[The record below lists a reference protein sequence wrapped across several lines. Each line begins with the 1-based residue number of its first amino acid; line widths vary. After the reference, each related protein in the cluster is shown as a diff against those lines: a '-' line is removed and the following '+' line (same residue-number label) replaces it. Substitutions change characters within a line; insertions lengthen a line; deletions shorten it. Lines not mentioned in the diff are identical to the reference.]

1 MSNTSN
7 ASKSR
12 SHPLSSVTKCVKY
25 FQYCQNNSMLFWDY
39 RRWSIKGFTPN
50 KSIYL
55 SYNTLTQLNLSV
67 IDKEFM
73 ILPRTR
79 AVLVL
84 DAVIH
89 YQQKINSLQQN
100 TPLQFSLACC
110 LLLLSLW
117 VLLLLLFLLLSPMW
131 FELFRHLPCICVLHQ
146 CFQITNHIPWC
157 IHLYASVSS
166 FHINPVLVC
175 CLTWIVSIPAQWL
188 SWNLWC

>member
-7 ASKSR
+7 ASESR
-12 SHPLSSVTKCVKY
+12 SHPLSSVLPFT
-25 FQYCQNNSMLFWDY
+25 NNSMLFWDY

-89 YQQKINSLQQN
+89 YQQKINSLQQK
-100 TPLQFSLACC
+100 TPLQFSLACFTAATLVMSATIIAVSAPFPYC
-110 LLLLSLW
+110 YYVVW
-117 VLLLLLFLLLSPMW
+117 VVLACTLYKCSCTLYLCSSSMFSNYIPYPMMYS
-131 FELFRHLPCICVLHQ
+131 FICQ
-146 CFQITNHIPWC
+146 
-157 IHLYASVSS
+157 S
-166 FHINPVLVC
+166 FIFPY
-175 CLTWIVSIPAQWL
+175 
-188 SWNLWC
+188 

>member
-89 YQQKINSLQQN
+89 SQQKINSLQQN

-110 LLLLSLW
+110 TAATLVMSATIIAVSAPFSYVVW
-117 VLLLLLFLLLSPMW
+117 VVSAFTLYLCSSSMFSNYKPYPMMYS
-131 FELFRHLPCICVLHQ
+131 FICQ
-146 CFQITNHIPWC
+146 CFIFS
-157 IHLYASVSS
+157 Y
-166 FHINPVLVC
+166 
-175 CLTWIVSIPAQWL
+175 
-188 SWNLWC
+188 